1 MRVALVGLL
10 LSVAGVASA
19 SAQDAAHGAKVYT
32 AQKCNVCHS
41 VSGKGNAK
49 GPLDDVGKR
58 LSADDIRAWIVDP
71 AAMTAK
77 TKAPRKPPM
86 PPKYSKLPKEEVDA
100 LVAYM
105 LSLKG

>member
-1 MRVALVGLL
+1 MRVALVGFV
-10 LSVAGVASA
+10 LSIAGVAAA

-41 VSGKGNAK
+41 ISGKGNAK
-49 GPLDDVGKR
+49 GPLDGVGKK
-58 LSADDIRAWIVDP
+58 LTAEEIRAWIVDP
-71 AAMTAK
+71 AGMTEK